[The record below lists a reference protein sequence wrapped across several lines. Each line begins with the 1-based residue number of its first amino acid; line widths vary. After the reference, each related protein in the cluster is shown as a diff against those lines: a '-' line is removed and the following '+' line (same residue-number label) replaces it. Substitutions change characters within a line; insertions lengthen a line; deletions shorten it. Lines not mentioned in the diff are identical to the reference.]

1 MPNKVF
7 NLKLDLNGQV
17 VVPRMQI
24 RRNDYE
30 TNIFAVQVL
39 QNGVPVDITGWTP
52 IFECLTPAKKF
63 IRDDGSESGNMNI
76 INATEGKIEYTV
88 TDKIFA
94 SLGDID
100 VAYFAFEKFEDG
112 RTKRVSTGNFYF
124 TVITD
129 VMTGKVK
136 VEDYLS
142 QITALINDINQ
153 IKLEYETLNPEN
165 YAPLRPGNKFEWRYN
180 PNTESLD
187 LVVL

>member
-17 VVPRMQI
+17 IAPKIQI

-30 TNIFAVQVL
+30 TNIFAVQL
-39 QNGVPVDITGWTP
+39 FQNGVPVDITNWTV
-52 IFECLTPAKKF
+52 IFECLTPARKY
-63 IRDDGSESGNMNI
+63 IRDDGSEFNNLKI
-76 INATEGKIEYTV
+76 VDATNGKFEYTLSN
-88 TDKIFA
+88 KIFA

-100 VAYFAFEKFEDG
+100 VAYFAFERLVDG
-112 RTKRVSTGNFYF
+112 RTKRVSTGNFCF

-129 VMTGKVK
+129 VLTGNIK